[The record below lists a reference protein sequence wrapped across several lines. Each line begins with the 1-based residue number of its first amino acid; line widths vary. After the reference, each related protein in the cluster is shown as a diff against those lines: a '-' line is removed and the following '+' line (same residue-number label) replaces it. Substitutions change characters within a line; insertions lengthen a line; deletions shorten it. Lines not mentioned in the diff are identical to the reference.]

1 MAALSDYAES
11 GILNLLLRGNTNTF
25 AAPSNVSIALC
36 SGVPID
42 SNTGA
47 TIPELKNGSSY
58 ARVSLGSPSDGD
70 WDVFTTGGATANT
83 STATFPPATGN
94 WGIVSGVAIV
104 NNATH
109 GAGQV
114 LFHGKLTTARTVL
127 NGDTFKFNAGD
138 IDITL
143 G

>member
-1 MAALSDYAES
+1 MAALSNYAES
-11 GILNLLLRGNTNTF
+11 GILNLLLRGNTNSF

-36 SGVPID
+36 SGVPVD
-42 SNTGA
+42 SNTGSS
-47 TIPELKNGSSY
+47 IPELANAGNYS
-58 ARVSLGSPSDGD
+58 RVSLGSPSDGD
-70 WDVFTTGGATANT
+70 WDYVTTAGATANT
-83 STATFPPATGN
+83 STATFPTANAN

-104 NNATH
+104 NNTTH

-143 G
+143 A